1 MVKLMRRNLDWWAI
15 ITATIFLGFQVVCDL
30 SLPNLTSNLINNG
43 VAKGNVGYI
52 WQIGLQMLGLTLVG
66 IFAAAGNVYF
76 ASTQAQK
83 MGARLRG
90 KIFKKVL
97 SFGNYEMDKFGSS
110 SLITR
115 TTNDVMQIQNVT
127 IMMLRMMIMAPLML
141 IGASVM
147 AYFNEKRLT
156 SIFLVS
162 IPILLIAIG
171 CAMYFAVPLFQK
183 LQKQID
189 RINLIFR
196 EGLTGVRVI
205 RAFRQDKFEQERFDR
220 ANKDYTETGIKVFSI
235 VSLMFPI
242 MTLVLNVTNMG
253 IIWFG
258 AKLIANHEMQVG
270 NLVAF
275 MTYASMILFSFMM
288 LSMIF
293 VLIPRA
299 EVAAKRINAVLEIEN
314 SINDAESEIGRDSD
328 KIQASLEFKNVSFR
342 YRGAED
348 LALDNL
354 SVDVKAGETLAI
366 IGGTGSGKS
375 TLINLIPRLYD
386 VNSGEVLV
394 DGNDVRKYSL
404 HDLHDKVAFVQQKA
418 VLFKGTIR
426 SNLLIGNPEA
436 TEEDM
441 WKALEI
447 AQAKDFISDLPD
459 GLDAVV
465 EQGGDNFS
473 GGQKQRLAIARAI
486 IKPASIYVFDD
497 SFSALDFKTD
507 AKLRLALRQDERI
520 SKAIIVI
527 VAQRIST
534 VTGADHIV
542 VLDEGKVVG
551 LGTHKELLADNT
563 TYQEIV
569 ESQMKGAA
577 I

>member
-1 MVKLMRRNLDWWAI
+1 MVKLMRRNLDWWAV

-171 CAMYFAVPLFQK
+171 CAMYLAVPLFQK

-293 VLIPRA
+293 VLVPRA
-299 EVAAKRINAVLEIEN
+299 EAAAKRINAVLEIEN
-314 SINDAESEIGRDSD
+314 SINDVESEIGSDSD
-328 KIQASLEFKNVSFR
+328 KLQASLEFKNVSFR

-551 LGTHKELLADNT
+551 QGTHKELLADNT

>member
-1 MVKLMRRNLDWWAI
+1 MVKLMRRNLDWWAV

-141 IGASVM
+141 IGASIM

-171 CAMYFAVPLFQK
+171 CAMYLAVPLFQK

-293 VLIPRA
+293 VLVPRA
-299 EVAAKRINAVLEIEN
+299 EAAAKRINAVLEIEN

-354 SVDVKAGETLAI
+354 SVDVKAGETIAI

-551 LGTHKELLADNT
+551 QGTHKELLADNT

>member
-141 IGASVM
+141 IGASIM

-171 CAMYFAVPLFQK
+171 CAMYLAVPLFQK

-293 VLIPRA
+293 VLVPRA
-299 EVAAKRINAVLEIEN
+299 EAAAKRINAVLEIEN

-354 SVDVKAGETLAI
+354 SVDVKAGETIAI

-551 LGTHKELLADNT
+551 QGTHKELLADNT

>member
-1 MVKLMRRNLDWWAI
+1 MVKLMRRNLDWWAV

-141 IGASVM
+141 IGASIM

-171 CAMYFAVPLFQK
+171 CAMYLAVPLFQK

-293 VLIPRA
+293 VLVPRA
-299 EVAAKRINAVLEIEN
+299 EAAAKRINAVLEIEN

-551 LGTHKELLADNT
+551 QGTHKELLADNT

>member
-141 IGASVM
+141 IGASIM

-293 VLIPRA
+293 VLVPRA
-299 EVAAKRINAVLEIEN
+299 EAAAKRINTVLEIEN
-314 SINDAESEIGRDSD
+314 SINDVESEIGRDSD

-551 LGTHKELLADNT
+551 QGTHKELLADNT

>member
-1 MVKLMRRNLDWWAI
+1 MVKLMRRNLDWWAV

-171 CAMYFAVPLFQK
+171 CAMYFAMPLFQK

-293 VLIPRA
+293 VLVPRA
-299 EVAAKRINAVLEIEN
+299 EAAAKRINAVLEIEN

-551 LGTHKELLADNT
+551 QGTHKELLADNT

>member
-141 IGASVM
+141 IGASIM

-171 CAMYFAVPLFQK
+171 CAMYLAVPLFQK

-293 VLIPRA
+293 VLVPRA
-299 EVAAKRINAVLEIEN
+299 EAAAKRINAVLEIEN

-551 LGTHKELLADNT
+551 QGTHKELLADNT

>member
-1 MVKLMRRNLDWWAI
+1 MVKLMRRNLDWWAV

-43 VAKGNVGYI
+43 VAKGNVVYI

-242 MTLVLNVTNMG
+242 MTLVLNVTNIG

-293 VLIPRA
+293 VLVPRA
-299 EVAAKRINAVLEIEN
+299 EAAAKRINAVLEIEN

-551 LGTHKELLADNT
+551 QGTHKELLADNT

>member
-1 MVKLMRRNLDWWAI
+1 MVKLMRRNLDWWAV

-97 SFGNYEMDKFGSS
+97 SFGNYEMYKFGSS

-293 VLIPRA
+293 VLVPRA
-299 EVAAKRINAVLEIEN
+299 EAAAKRINAVLEIEN

-375 TLINLIPRLYD
+375 TSINLIPRLYD

-551 LGTHKELLADNT
+551 QGTHKELLADNT

>member
-1 MVKLMRRNLDWWAI
+1 MVKLMRRNLDWWAV

-97 SFGNYEMDKFGSS
+97 SFGNYEMYKFGSS

-171 CAMYFAVPLFQK
+171 CAMYLAVPLFQK

-293 VLIPRA
+293 VLVPRA
-299 EVAAKRINAVLEIEN
+299 EAAAKRINAVLEIEN

-551 LGTHKELLADNT
+551 QGTHKELLADNT